1 MIRTLS
7 ENVVKDPCTLYVWGN
22 NGNSELGLDDGQVLK
37 NIAFYKKC
45 ALYKVIRQSLFE
57 NNSILQVAT
66 GNTSALFLVVDKG
79 GRQTVVQSGQTTIAK
94 DEQSTKT
101 VFT

>member
-1 MIRTLS
+1 VAGDLYFEIKNLKQGTCYYVVVTAVNEHGEGYKAKATMIRTLS

-22 NGNSELGLDDGQVLK
+22 NANSELGLDDGQVLK

-57 NNSILQVAT
+57 NNSIL
-66 GNTSALFLVVDKG
+66 
-79 GRQTVVQSGQTTIAK
+79 
-94 DEQSTKT
+94 
-101 VFT
+101 